1 MKSEFVQFPT
11 YFKGIT
17 ETGKQLDP
25 TNIKIL
31 TAMQKFGPRNLLE
44 VSRKTGLPFTS
55 VYHRVAKL
63 EEKTGRVSYVI
74 PETAKLGLVR
84 VVVLVTAKA
93 GVEDLVSQALMM
105 PNLWRMVNPCEGRYT
120 HLSAHAVP
128 PKLMKD
134 FEQYLQRLTE
144 MGLITQLQVIPTG
157 DPVPYLP
164 NFRYYDPA
172 SKRWSFQWTDWV
184 AAIKKLT
191 PDKEINDPS
200 SYQMLFD
207 KKDLLVIKELERNAR
222 RSLADMAPLLE
233 MSLPAVKY
241 RFDKRLR
248 QSGVIQHVGF
258 DVKAFPVEISAFHEV
273 MLEFPTREDM
283 NRFYSY
289 LNELFFVDGV
299 VKVLHRNALLVRT
312 YIPETQLMNM
322 FTFFSELANEGIITS
337 YSPIRLS
344 IGGRKTQT
352 ISYEIY
358 EDEYG
363 WMVDLK
369 QCATELSKLVQ
380 KRMLLTEDASSIIS
394 P

>member
-1 MKSEFVQFPT
+1 MKSEFVQFPS
-11 YFKGIT
+11 YFKGIE

-31 TAMQKFGPRNLLE
+31 TAMWKFGPRNLLE
-44 VSRKTGLPFTS
+44 VSRRTGLPFTS

-63 EEKTGRVSYVI
+63 EEKTGRVCYVI
-74 PETAKLGLVR
+74 SEIAKLGLVHVR
-84 VVVLVTAKA
+84 VLVTAKA
-93 GVEDLVSQALMM
+93 GFEDLVTQALMM
-105 PNLWRMVNPCEGRYT
+105 PNIWRMVNPCEGRYT
-120 HLSAHAVP
+120 HLSAHTVP
-128 PKLMKD
+128 PELMKD
-134 FEQYLQRLTE
+134 FQEYLQHLTE
-144 MGLITQLQVIPTG
+144 MGLITQLQIIQTG
-157 DPVPYLP
+157 DTVMFFP
-164 NFRYYDPA
+164 NFQYYDPA
-172 SKRWSFQWTDWV
+172 SKRWSFQWAEWV
-184 AAIKKLT
+184 AAIKKLA

-207 KKDLLVIKELERNAR
+207 RKDLLIIKELERNAR
-222 RSLADMAPLLE
+222 RSLAALVPLLE

-258 DVKAFPVEISAFHEV
+258 DVRAFPVEISAFHEV
-273 MLEFPTREDM
+273 MLEFPTKEEM

-289 LNELFFVDGV
+289 LNELFFVESV
-299 VKVLHRNALLVRT
+299 VKVLQRNALLVRT
-312 YIPETQLMNM
+312 YIPETQLMNL
-322 FTFFSELANEGIITS
+322 FTFFSELSNEGIITS

-344 IGGRKTQT
+344 MAGRRTQT

-358 EDEYG
+358 EDEHG

-369 QCATELSKLVQ
+369 QCTTELSKLVE
-380 KRMLLTEDASSIIS
+380 KRMPLTRNASSITS

>member
-1 MKSEFVQFPT
+1 MMKSEFVQFPS

-31 TAMQKFGPRNLLE
+31 TAMWRYGPRNLLE

-63 EEKTGRVSYVI
+63 EEKTGRVTYII

-84 VVVLVTAKA
+84 VVVLATAKA
-93 GVEDLVSQALMM
+93 GAEQLVSQALML

-128 PKLMKD
+128 PEFMRDFREYLHHLTKLD
-134 FEQYLQRLTE
+134 
-144 MGLITQLQVIPTG
+144 LITQLKVIHTG
-157 DPVPYLP
+157 DTVTNFP
-164 NFRYYDPA
+164 NFRYYDPT
-172 SKRWSFQWTDWV
+172 SKRWSFQWTQWV

-191 PDKEINDPS
+191 PDKEIDDPS
-200 SYQMLFD
+200 NYDMLLD
-207 KKDLLVIKELERNAR
+207 KKDLLVVKELEKNAR
-222 RSLADMAPLLE
+222 KSLADLAPMLE
-233 MSLPAVKY
+233 MSIPAVKY

-258 DVKAFPVEISAFHEV
+258 DVKPFPVEISAFHEV
-273 MLEFPTREDM
+273 MLEFPTKEDM
-283 NRFYSY
+283 NRFYSFI
-289 LNELFFVDGV
+289 NELFFIDAI

-322 FTFFSELANEGIITS
+322 FTFFSQLANEGIATS

-352 ISYEIY
+352 ISYELY

-363 WMVDLK
+363 WKVNLQ
-369 QCATELSKLVQ
+369 QCILELSKLVENRILVAR
-380 KRMLLTEDASSIIS
+380 KTPSRE
-394 P
+394 